1 MDNNYE
7 IPVFLIDGFLDS
19 GKTTFITET
28 IEQGQFDE
36 AEKKLLIVCEEGE
49 NEYDEAMLKK
59 HKMDMVVLEKEDFTA
74 EKLTELDKKYDPWLV
89 VIEYNGM
96 WEMSLL
102 DELKKPFGWTIY
114 QRITL
119 VNAGT
124 FELMWNNMK
133 STMAETMRSAEMV
146 IFNRCEKGMNLGGF
160 RRSVKILN
168 GFAQIVFEN
177 TNGEIAS
184 IAEQLPYD
192 INADVIDVDDSDYG
206 IWYMDVSERPE
217 VYKDKKVRF
226 KAQVYKGK
234 KFAAKTFV
242 PGRKAMTC
250 CEADTAFIGYI
261 CNYPDVA
268 SLTER
273 SWVYVEAVIKY
284 EFQMSYRKKGP
295 VLYASSVT
303 PAEPAAEEMVY
314 F

>member
-1 MDNNYE
+1 
-7 IPVFLIDGFLDS
+7 
-19 GKTTFITET
+19 
-28 IEQGQFDE
+28 
-36 AEKKLLIVCEEGE
+36 
-49 NEYDEAMLKK
+49 MLKK

>member
-1 MDNNYE
+1 
-7 IPVFLIDGFLDS
+7 
-19 GKTTFITET
+19 
-28 IEQGQFDE
+28 
-36 AEKKLLIVCEEGE
+36 
-49 NEYDEAMLKK
+49 
-59 HKMDMVVLEKEDFTA
+59 
-74 EKLTELDKKYDPWLV
+74 
-89 VIEYNGM
+89 
-96 WEMSLL
+96 
-102 DELKKPFGWTIY
+102 
-114 QRITL
+114 
-119 VNAGT
+119 
-124 FELMWNNMK
+124 
-133 STMAETMRSAEMV
+133 
-146 IFNRCEKGMNLGGF
+146 MNLGGF

>member
-1 MDNNYE
+1 MDQNYE

-19 GKTTFITET
+19 GKTTFIAAT
-28 IEQGQFDE
+28 IDQGQFDE
-36 AEKKLLIVCEEGE
+36 AKKKLLIVCEEGE
-49 NEYDEAMLKK
+49 AEYDKAMLSK
-59 HKMDMVVLEKEDFTA
+59 HRMDMVVLEKEEFTA
-74 EKLTELDKKYDPWLV
+74 ERLEQLDKQYDPWLV

-96 WEMSLL
+96 WENALL
-102 DELKKPFGWTIY
+102 DELKKPFGWTVY

-119 VNAGT
+119 VNAAT

-133 STMAETMRSAEMV
+133 STMAETMRLAEMV
-146 IFNRCEKGMNLGGF
+146 IFNRCEQGMPLGSF
-160 RRSVKILN
+160 RRSIRALN
-168 GFAQIVFEN
+168 GAAQIVFEN

-192 INADVIDVDDSDYG
+192 INADVIEVEDADYG

-226 KAQVYKGK
+226 RGQVYKGK
-234 KFAAKTFV
+234 KFSGKSFV

-250 CEADTAFIGYI
+250 CEADTAFIGYV
-261 CNYPDVA
+261 CNYKDA
-268 SLTER
+268 DRLEER
-273 SWVYVEAVIKY
+273 SWVWVEATIKY

-295 VLYASSVT
+295 VLYAVNVT
-303 PAEPAAEEMVY
+303 PAEAAAEEMVT

>member
-1 MDNNYE
+1 MEQNYE

-19 GKTTFITET
+19 GKTKFISET
-28 IEQGQFDE
+28 IGMGQFDE
-36 AEKKLLIVCEEGE
+36 AQNKLLIVCEEGE
-49 NEYDEAMLKK
+49 LEYSPELLKK
-59 HKMDMVVLEKEDFTA
+59 HGIDMVVLDKEEFNADRLA
-74 EKLTELDKKYDPWLV
+74 QLDKQYDPWLV
-89 VIEYNGM
+89 IIEYNGM

-119 VNAGT
+119 VNATT

-133 STMAETMRSAEMV
+133 STMAETMKSAEMV
-146 IFNRCEKGMNLGGF
+146 VFNRCSQGMNLGSF

-168 GFAQIVFEN
+168 GAAQIVFEN

-192 INADVIDVDDSDYG
+192 INAEVIDVEDSDYG
-206 IWYMDVSERPE
+206 IWYMDVSERPQ
-217 VYKDKKVRF
+217 VYKNKKVRF
-226 KAQVYKGK
+226 KAQVYKGRK
-234 KFAAKTFV
+234 PSEKTFV

-261 CNYPDVA
+261 CNYQDTA
-268 SLTER
+268 SLEER
-273 SWVYVEAVIKY
+273 SWVWVEASVRY
-284 EFQMSYRKKGP
+284 EFNMSYRKKGP

-303 PAEPAAEEMVY
+303 LAEAAAEEMVY

>member
-1 MDNNYE
+1 MEQNYE

-19 GKTTFITET
+19 GKTTFIAGT

-36 AEKKLLIVCEEGE
+36 AEKKLLIVCEEGDA
-49 NEYDEAMLKK
+49 EYDASMLKR
-59 HKMDMVVLEKEDFTA
+59 HKMDMVVLDKEQFTA
-74 EKLTELDKKYDPWLV
+74 ERLAQLDKQYSPWLV

-96 WEMSLL
+96 WETSFI

-119 VNAGT
+119 INAST

-133 STMAETMRSAEMV
+133 SVMAETIKNAEMV
-146 IFNRCEKGMNLGGF
+146 IFNRCGQGMKLGAF

-168 GFAQIVFEN
+168 GAAQIVFEN

-192 INADVIDVDDSDYG
+192 LDADVIEVDDSDYG

-217 VYKDKKVRF
+217 VYKNRKVRF

-234 KFAAKTFV
+234 RFSGRTFV

-250 CEADTAFIGYI
+250 CEADTAFIGYV
-261 CNYPDVA
+261 CSYDGA
-268 SLTER
+268 AQLSER
-273 SWVYVEAVIKY
+273 SWVWVEAVIKY
-284 EFQMSYRKKGP
+284 EFQMSYHKKGP
-295 VLYASSVT
+295 VLYASEVT
-303 PAEPAAEEMVY
+303 SAEPAQQEMVY